1 MRCVAALA
9 LIAPLVAGCTPYLP
23 AKGDFGTSAL
33 VPAGDI
39 SAEYAGFNAYDPGIN
54 PLLARQICAT
64 AYQPLEEDQIKA
76 SPGKLIEARGT
87 CATHQPIFGP

>member
-1 MRCVAALA
+1 MRWVVAVVLV
-9 LIAPLVAGCTPYLP
+9 APLFAGCTPYLP

-39 SAEYAGFNAYDPGIN
+39 PGEYAEFNAYNPGIN

-64 AYQPLEEDQIKA
+64 TYQPLEEDLVGA
-76 SPGKLIEARGT
+76 TPGKLVEARGL
-87 CATHQPIFGP
+87 CATHQPLIGP